1 MEGGLSLTSLGVS
14 IYLLNVVAN
23 MKTLVLGASG
33 ATGKLVVQKLVKRNI
48 QVRVVVRESANL
60 PSQILNDK
68 NIEIIKGNVNDL
80 EIGKIKNLLTN
91 CDCIISCL
99 GHNINFKGI
108 FGPPHKLVSNT
119 VAKIIEALQ
128 SLNLNPKF
136 ILMSTTAYTNRK
148 IGEVNTF
155 GEKIVFWL
163 LKVLLPPHKDNMLA
177 ANHLVNKLGSKTN
190 IDWVAVRPDSLF
202 DEENVS
208 KYEAHNNK
216 IRSAIF
222 NPGKT
227 SRINVSHFM
236 VELVTNDRLWQEW
249 KYKTPVIYNTK

>member
-1 MEGGLSLTSLGVS
+1 
-14 IYLLNVVAN
+14 
-23 MKTLVLGASG
+23 MKVLVLGASG
-33 ATGKLVVQKLVKRNI
+33 ATGKLVVQQLVKRNI
-48 QVRVVVRESANL
+48 QVRVVARESANI
-60 PSQILNDK
+60 PSQISDDK
-68 NIEIIKGNVNDL
+68 SIEIIKGNINGF
-80 EIGKIKNLLTN
+80 EIAKIKDLVKD
-91 CDCIISCL
+91 CDSVICCL
-99 GHNINFKGI
+99 GHNISFKGI
-108 FGPPHKLVSNT
+108 FGPPRKLVSNT

-128 SLNLNPKF
+128 SLNLKPKF

-148 IGEVNTF
+148 IGEVNAF
-155 GEKIVFWL
+155 GEKIVFSL

-177 ANHLVNKLGSKTN
+177 ANHLVYKLGSKNN

-208 KYEAHNNK
+208 KYEIHNNK

-236 VELVTNDRLWQEW
+236 VELVTNDKLWQEW
-249 KYKTPVIYNTK
+249 KHKTPVIYSTE